1 MFDKLGTIVYI
12 PATLSKGCIT
22 FGIMDKRKNMFNY
35 FPGEINNIEHLVHY
49 ILIRFYTRAEREQ
62 LRHAKKKK
70 ISMINN
76 TTENPIIY
84 PRFKLLVSE
93 ITSPSL
99 FAKHVPLYPM

>member
-1 MFDKLGTIVYI
+1 MVYI
-12 PATLSKGCIT
+12 LQLLSKGRIT
-22 FGIMDKRKNMFNY
+22 LGITDKRKNMFNY

-93 ITSPSL
+93 IRSPSL
-99 FAKHVPLYPM
+99 FAKHVPLKPM